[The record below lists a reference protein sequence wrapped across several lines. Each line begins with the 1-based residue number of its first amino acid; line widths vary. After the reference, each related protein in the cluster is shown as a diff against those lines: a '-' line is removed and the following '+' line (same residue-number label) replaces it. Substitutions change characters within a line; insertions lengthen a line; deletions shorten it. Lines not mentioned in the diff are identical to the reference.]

1 MASSAPM
8 NALRCRA
15 PRRGE
20 PWAWALFAGLSLVPS
35 VAGAQPYELKHDVP
49 IDAAVTI
56 TAAALV
62 FSSEAFGK
70 ADLAPEPCR
79 WCDRD
84 EEGNDTLNPVDRA
97 ARNALKWEN
106 TRLAA
111 SISDAIGFLGLPAAS
126 FGTLIASA
134 GAEDTV
140 GNTPLDMLLVGE
152 SMMLSGLLNQGVKLI
167 AGRER
172 PFVHALPDE
181 EKSKTRH
188 PTDNNLSFYS
198 GHSSFTFSIAA
209 ASSTIA
215 SLRGYRLA
223 PLVWA
228 TTGTLA
234 ATTAYLR
241 IAADKHYLSDVLT
254 GVTVG
259 AIIGIAVPL
268 VFHGRRATESPTT
281 GSLGSSLARESVMP
295 QPMMTTIG
303 GSF

>member
-1 MASSAPM
+1 M
-8 NALRCRA
+8 
-15 PRRGE
+15 
-20 PWAWALFAGLSLVPS
+20 LVPS
-35 VAGAQPYELKHDVP
+35 VAEAQPYELKHDVP
-49 IDAAVTI
+49 IDVAVTV

-70 ADLAPEPCR
+70 ADLAPSPCR

-84 EEGNDTLNPVDRA
+84 EQGNDTLNPVDRA
-97 ARNALKWEN
+97 ARAALKWDN

-111 SISDAIGFLGLPAAS
+111 NISDAIGFLGLPASS

-134 GAEDTV
+134 GAADTI
-140 GNTPLDMLLVGE
+140 GNTPVDMLLVGE
-152 SMMLSGLLNQGVKLI
+152 SMMLSGLANQAVKLI

-181 EKSKTRH
+181 EKAKTKH

-198 GHSSFTFSIAA
+198 GHSAFAFSIAA
-209 ASSTIA
+209 SSSTIA

-254 GVTVG
+254 GVTLG
-259 AIIGIAVPL
+259 AAIGIVVPL
-268 VFHGRRATESPTT
+268 VFHGRRGEQSPTT
-281 GSLGSSLARESVMP
+281 GSLSSPLAREPM
-295 QPMMTTIG
+295 PMMTSFG